1 MNCPYCNQE
10 HPDGYK
16 FCPNTGKAIDN
27 QFNACTNEKCPDFG
41 KYILPLDSKFCPKC
55 GSPIK
60 ASEQIYTTT
69 NRGDDTIIFKVN
81 GVSFSMI
88 KVEAGSFLMGDDENI
103 DAPSHE
109 VSITHD
115 YYIGKTVVTNELALA
130 ILTDKNVVSEV
141 EDEFGCL
148 DEDDID
154 EMEDNPN
161 LPLVNVSWN
170 NAKSLIRILKK
181 ITGENFNLPTEAEW
195 EFAARGG
202 NKSENYSFS
211 GSDDLDDVAWYAEN
225 SDFELQE
232 VASKEPNELGIYDMS
247 GLIGE
252 WCSDWYDEDYYDNSP
267 KNNPRGP
274 KKGDTKVI
282 RGGSISLEDDCG
294 VCWRGDHNP
303 YRDHDEIGFRF
314 VFRVRK

>member
-1 MNCPYCNQE
+1 
-10 HPDGYK
+10 
-16 FCPNTGKAIDN
+16 
-27 QFNACTNEKCPDFG
+27 
-41 KYILPLDSKFCPKC
+41 
-55 GSPIK
+55 
-60 ASEQIYTTT
+60 
-69 NRGDDTIIFKVN
+69 
-81 GVSFSMI
+81 MI

-232 VASKEPNELGIYDMS
+232 VASKEPNELGICDMS

-282 RGGSISLEDDCG
+282 RGGSISLEDECG